1 VEGDVHMCLYIG
13 TPWEEE
19 VIADRTDV
27 DEFKEVSHMIRCVL
41 SVRVL
46 VWVLQIITLSCGILQ
61 GLILSFACSCCSH
74 LLIGRR
80 LR

>member
-1 VEGDVHMCLYIG
+1 MHKCLYID
-13 TPWEEE
+13 TS
-19 VIADRTDV
+19 ACV

-46 VWVLQIITLSCGILQ
+46 VWVLQILTLSWVLQILTLSCGILQ

-80 LR
+80 LG